1 MASEIG
7 FKVPDTVITSDP
19 ERVVAFYKYHPGGIV
34 VKLLAVS
41 PLVGRVIYT
50 NIVTPEYMDKIQS
63 VKFAPAIF
71 QELLP
76 KSYELRVT
84 VVGDRVFSAKI
95 YSQEDSIT
103 ALDWRTQPEV
113 NDFSVR
119 MEISTLPQDI
129 KGKTLE
135 LMKRLGLR
143 YGSLDMVVMPDG
155 EYVFLEINPS
165 GQWHFVQLKTGAQIA
180 EALANLLVKRVN

>member
-1 MASEIG
+1 
-7 FKVPDTVITSDP
+7 
-19 ERVVAFYKYHPGGIV
+19 
-34 VKLLAVS
+34 
-41 PLVGRVIYT
+41 
-50 NIVTPEYMDKIQS
+50 
-63 VKFAPAIF
+63 
-71 QELLP
+71 
-76 KSYELRVT
+76 
-84 VVGDRVFSAKI
+84 
-95 YSQEDSIT
+95 
-103 ALDWRTQPEV
+103 
-113 NDFSVR
+113 